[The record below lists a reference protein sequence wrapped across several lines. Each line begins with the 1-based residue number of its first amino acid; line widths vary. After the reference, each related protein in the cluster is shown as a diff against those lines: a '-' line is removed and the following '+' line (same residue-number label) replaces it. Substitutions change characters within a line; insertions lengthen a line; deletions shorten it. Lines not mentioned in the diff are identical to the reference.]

1 MEMLPPD
8 MEPLPARVDEPEKDA
23 LHKVEGY
30 IVFCTRVLFWL
41 AGAGLM
47 VMTALI
53 VADVIGIKILSRPVP
68 GGIEW
73 VSFMAVVAI
82 AFAVPYT
89 QVMHGHVAVDFI
101 VDMFPRRAKL
111 VVEVFTGLRECRPAR
126 LPRLLQLQVRGPAEV
141 VRGSVH
147 DAADPLPSLRV
158 RHGRLLRGHVPGTR
172 SPAAHQDHHEGGSA
186 MDPVTIGI
194 IGVAALVVLFLLG
207 MPVGFTMGLVGV
219 VGFAIVKG
227 ADAGLGLLARDFW
240 DIWSSYNLTVIP
252 MFVFM
257 GSVAFY
263 AGMSGRLYQAAYI
276 LFGRWR
282 GGLAMAT
289 VVATAGFSAI
299 CGSTSATAAA
309 MGKVAIPE
317 MRRYGYDPG
326 LACGCMAAAGSLG
339 IMIPPSTIF
348 IIYGILSE
356 QSIGKLFVAGVVP
369 GLILA
374 TFFIIAI
381 YIWTLFKPTSAP
393 AGGSTTMKEK
403 LMGLTGLIEML
414 FLFALVIGGLFAGLF
429 SPTQAAGVG
438 TAAAI
443 LIGVVRRSLDLK
455 RMWLAIKDTLLITAM
470 IMTIVA
476 GATVFGHFMAVT
488 GIPGAA
494 SDFLSGLPVPP
505 TVVMILIIWPCI

>member
-1 MEMLPPD
+1 
-8 MEPLPARVDEPEKDA
+8 
-23 LHKVEGY
+23 
-30 IVFCTRVLFWL
+30 
-41 AGAGLM
+41 
-47 VMTALI
+47 
-53 VADVIGIKILSRPVP
+53 
-68 GGIEW
+68 
-73 VSFMAVVAI
+73 
-82 AFAVPYT
+82 
-89 QVMHGHVAVDFI
+89 
-101 VDMFPRRAKL
+101 
-111 VVEVFTGLRECRPAR
+111 
-126 LPRLLQLQVRGPAEV
+126 
-141 VRGSVH
+141 
-147 DAADPLPSLRV
+147 
-158 RHGRLLRGHVPGTR
+158 
-172 SPAAHQDHHEGGSA
+172 

-194 IGVAALVVLFLLG
+194 LGVVVLVALFLLG
-207 MPVGFTMGLVGV
+207 MPVGFTMGFVGV
-219 VGFAIVKG
+219 VGFAVVKG

-240 DIWSSYNLTVIP
+240 DTWSSYNLTVIP

-374 TFFIIAI
+374 VFFIIAI
-381 YIWTLFKPTSAP
+381 YIWTLFRPTSAP
-393 AGGSTTMKEK
+393 AGGSTSMKEK
-403 LMGLTGLIEML
+403 LMGLTGLLEML

-429 SPTQAAGVG
+429 SPTQAAGIG

-443 LIGVVRRSLDLK
+443 VIGVLRRSLDLK

-505 TVVMILIIWPCI
+505 TVVMILILAMYLVAGCFMDSLAMITLTVPILYPTVVALGFDPIWFGVIIVLVVEMGVITPPVGINVYIIKGVAPDVPMGKIFKGAVAFLIGMIVLAALLLLFPAIATWLPSFVTY

>member
-1 MEMLPPD
+1 
-8 MEPLPARVDEPEKDA
+8 
-23 LHKVEGY
+23 
-30 IVFCTRVLFWL
+30 
-41 AGAGLM
+41 
-47 VMTALI
+47 
-53 VADVIGIKILSRPVP
+53 
-68 GGIEW
+68 
-73 VSFMAVVAI
+73 
-82 AFAVPYT
+82 
-89 QVMHGHVAVDFI
+89 
-101 VDMFPRRAKL
+101 
-111 VVEVFTGLRECRPAR
+111 
-126 LPRLLQLQVRGPAEV
+126 
-141 VRGSVH
+141 
-147 DAADPLPSLRV
+147 
-158 RHGRLLRGHVPGTR
+158 
-172 SPAAHQDHHEGGSA
+172 

-194 IGVAALVVLFLLG
+194 IGIAVLVIIFLLG
-207 MPVGFTMGLVGV
+207 MPVGFTMALVGTI
-219 VGFAIVKG
+219 GFAVTKG
-227 ADAGLGLLARDFW
+227 FDTGFGLLARDFW

-263 AGMSGRLYQAAYI
+263 AGMSGRLYDAAYI
-276 LFGRWR
+276 IFGKWR

-289 VVATAGFSAI
+289 IVATAGFSAI

-317 MRRYGYDPG
+317 MRKHGYDPG

-374 TFFIIAI
+374 GLFMIAVLV
-381 YIWTLFKPTSAP
+381 WTIFHPTSAP
-393 AGGSTTMKEK
+393 AGGSTTMRQK
-403 LMGLTGLIEML
+403 LLGLTGLLEML

-443 LIGVVRRSLDLK
+443 FIGVVRRSLDLRK
-455 RMWLAIKDTLLITAM
+455 FWLSVKDTILITAM

-488 GIPGAA
+488 GIPSAA

-505 TVVMILIIWPCI
+505 TVVMILILAMYLVAGCFMDSLAMVTLTVPILYPTVVALGFDPIWFGVIIVLVVEMGVITPPVGINVYIIKGVAPDVPMGKIFKGAMAFLIGMIILAALLLIFPQIATWLPSFVTY